1 MADHRFQPET
11 LAIHA
16 GQIPDAATGARAL
29 PIYQTTSFVFD
40 SADHAASLFN
50 LQTFGNVYSRLSNPT
65 VAVLE
70 ERVAALEGGRA
81 ALASASGM
89 AAEAMALLTLL
100 QQGDHVVA
108 AGALY
113 GGSVS
118 MLAVNLAKLG
128 IETTFV
134 DGASVDAF
142 AAAMRP
148 TTRAVFAESLGNPS
162 LQVLDIAA
170 VAEVAHAHG
179 VPLVVDNTVPSPFL
193 CNPIRF
199 GADIVVHSATKY
211 LGGHGTTLAGVMVES
226 GRFPWD
232 NGKFPGMTEP
242 SKGYH
247 GVKFFETFGDFG
259 FTMRARMETLRVYG
273 AALAPTS
280 AWQVLQ
286 GIETLPLRM
295 ERHCANALAVARFLA
310 SHPRVGW
317 VNYPG
322 LPDHPDHALVARQM
336 RSVGGVPGASG
347 LLAFGVKGGLAA
359 GVRFIEAA
367 QLMSHLANIGDT
379 RTLVI
384 HPASTTHRQLDEA
397 QQQAAGVP
405 QDMVRISVGL
415 EHVDDILWDIDQA
428 LAATSCLAA
437 RRTGRRGADARD
449 CGCRCR
455 SPWRRPGGHRRSCRP
470 DAARRSARPAR
481 APC

>member
-100 QQGDHVVA
+100 EQGDHVVA

-134 DGASVDAF
+134 DAGSVDAF

-148 TTRAVFAESLGNPS
+148 STRAVFAESLGNPS

-310 SHPRVGW
+310 AHPRVGW

-336 RSVGGVPGASG
+336 RTVGGTPGASG

-359 GVRFIEAA
+359 GIAFIEAA

-397 QQQAAGVP
+397 QQQAAGVA

-428 LAATSCLAA
+428 LGATAA
-437 RRTGRRGADARD
+437 
-449 CGCRCR
+449 
-455 SPWRRPGGHRRSCRP
+455 
-470 DAARRSARPAR
+470 
-481 APC
+481 

>member
-81 ALASASGM
+81 ALASSSGM

-134 DGASVDAF
+134 DAASVDAF

-148 TTRAVFAESLGNPS
+148 STRAVFAESLGNPS

-247 GVKFFETFGDFG
+247 GVRFFETFGDFG

-295 ERHCANALAVARFLA
+295 ERHCANALAVARFLVA
-310 SHPRVGW
+310 HPRVGW

-322 LPDHPDHALVARQM
+322 LPEHPDHALVARQM
-336 RSVGGVPGASG
+336 RSVGGLPGASG
-347 LLAFGVKGGLAA
+347 LLAFGVEGGLAA

-397 QQQAAGVP
+397 QQQAAGVA

-428 LAATSCLAA
+428 LAA
-437 RRTGRRGADARD
+437 
-449 CGCRCR
+449 
-455 SPWRRPGGHRRSCRP
+455 
-470 DAARRSARPAR
+470 SAR
-481 APC
+481 

>member
-1 MADHRFQPET
+1 MADRSFHAET

-65 VAVLE
+65 VAALE

-100 QQGDHVVA
+100 QHGDHVVA

-128 IETTFV
+128 IETSFV
-134 DGASVDAF
+134 DATSPDAF

-148 TTRAVFAESLGNPS
+148 STRAVFAESLGNPS
-162 LQVLDIAA
+162 LTVLDIAA

-179 VPLVVDNTVPSPFL
+179 VPLVIDNTVPSPFL

-211 LGGHGTTLAGVMVES
+211 LAGHGTTLGGVMVES
-226 GRFPWD
+226 GTFPWD

-242 SKGYH
+242 SAGYH
-247 GVKFFETFGDFG
+247 GVKFYETFGDFG

-273 AALAPTS
+273 AALAPMS
-280 AWQVLQ
+280 AWQILQ
-286 GIETLPLRM
+286 GIETLHLRM
-295 ERHCANALAVARFLA
+295 ERHCTNARKVAEFLRA
-310 SHPRVGW
+310 HRRVSW

-322 LPDHPDHALVARQM
+322 LPDHPQHALLAKQM
-336 RSVGGVPGASG
+336 RAVEGAPGASG
-347 LLAFGVKGGLAA
+347 LLAFGVKPRSAGAGGGVEA
-359 GVRFIEAA
+359 GVKFIEAA
-367 QLMSHLANIGDT
+367 QFMSHLANIGDT
-379 RTLVI
+379 RTLII
-384 HPASTTHRQLDEA
+384 HPASTTHRQLDDA
-397 QQQAAGVP
+397 QQLAAGVRP
-405 QDMVRISVGL
+405 DMVRISVGL
-415 EHVDDILWDIDQA
+415 EHIDDILWDIDQA
-428 LAATSCLAA
+428 LA
-437 RRTGRRGADARD
+437 
-449 CGCRCR
+449 
-455 SPWRRPGGHRRSCRP
+455 
-470 DAARRSARPAR
+470 RSAD
-481 APC
+481 